1 MLRRRRSWRRGSRS
15 GGIGVRRICRGRAGG
30 GSRSSRRSLVRNY
43 LGTFLQFVL
52 TVRDDKFS
60 GLQTVAHAYRATG
73 RLSHRDVMDFD
84 DIARDDIHVRTLRTP
99 LNCGQWNQTKIALGV
114 HKEMSVHKLVGKET
128 AIFIVEDGFQFVCA
142 GGDINLV
149 VDGKKFARRNFR
161 SVVSI
166 KGFDSELCGALVK
179 LVKNLREL
187 ILRKREDDRYGLKL
201 RNDQEPVG
209 VCGVN
214 DVPGIDKT
222 KTNASGD
229 GRCDAR
235 ICQLKLG
242 VVDLSLIGFDSAIE
256 LADGS
261 GLRIEL
267 LLRNNSFFEEQLKT
281 LEVSFGILALRD
293 VLGKLAFG
301 LCQLNLE
308 RPGIDLREKIA
319 GLNVLAFLESDI
331 D

>member
-1 MLRRRRSWRRGSRS
+1 M
-15 GGIGVRRICRGRAGG
+15 
-30 GSRSSRRSLVRNY
+30 N
-43 LGTFLQFVL
+43 
-52 TVRDDKFS
+52 
-60 GLQTVAHAYRATG
+60 
-73 RLSHRDVMDFD
+73 FD
-84 DIARDDIHVRTLRTP
+84 RIARHDVHVSTLRTP

-114 HKEMSVHKLVGKET
+114 YQEMSVHKLVGKET
-128 AIFIVEDGFQFVCA
+128 AVFIVEDGFQFVRS

-161 SVVSI
+161 RVVSI
-166 KGFDSELCGALVK
+166 KGFDSELRGAFVK

-187 ILRKREDDRYGLKL
+187 ILRKREDDRYGLQL

-222 KTNASGD
+222 ETNASGD

-242 VVDLSLIGFDSAIE
+242 VVDLSLIGLDSAIE
-256 LADGS
+256 LANGS

-267 LLRNNSFFEEQLKT
+267 LLRNNAFLEEQLKA
-281 LEVSFGILALRD
+281 LEVCFGVLALRE

-301 LCQLNLE
+301 LFQLNLE

-319 GLNVLAFLESDI
+319 DFNVLALFKSDI
-331 D
+331 DKLAIHATANGDRAQRSNGTEAVEINGKVAFGCRGYHNRNTEVCAPWAATRALTGRCRSRSVLRGF